1 MPIDRLEC
9 RFRGNTPKLGPR
21 GTTAMGRVIIANYK
35 LFVENEISF
44 FFFFIFQNEMH
55 KILVF
60 ATKNEKE
67 TRM

>member
-1 MPIDRLEC
+1 M
-9 RFRGNTPKLGPR
+9 KS
-21 GTTAMGRVIIANYK
+21 A
-35 LFVENEISF
+35 F
-44 FFFFIFQNEMH
+44 FLHFFQNEMH